1 MQYHNNDIL
10 ALKSSIS
17 PKRYI
22 DNDSSR
28 FCDNDIIPN
37 INTKYK
43 KNRNNDISINITFSI
58 AMMILPKKKSYS
70 ESFILSFDHFNYNF
84 KF

>member
-37 INTKYK
+37 IPNIKKSQQRYIDKY
-43 KNRNNDISINITFSI
+43 NFQYRDDDI
-58 AMMILPKKKSYS
+58 AKKKII
-70 ESFILSFDHFNYNF
+70 F
-84 KF
+84 